1 VRWAAPIAIAALA
14 CGGGS
19 EEGNGPAEGGEVV
32 AEAGYEEPFD
42 LGLGQGALVDGEFRV
57 TFERVAEDSRCPRG
71 AECVQAGN
79 AAAAFAVASDA
90 GTATL
95 TLNTGREPR
104 SAAAMGG
111 QLRLVELAPPPV
123 ADAPAE
129 SGAYV
134 ATVIVSPAP

>member
-1 VRWAAPIAIAALA
+1 MRPAAGLMVAALA

-19 EEGNGPAEGGEVV
+19 EEASGAAGGGETVV
-32 AEAGYEEPFD
+32 EAGYEEPFD
-42 LGLGQGALVDGEFRV
+42 LGLGRSALVAGEFRV
-57 TFERVAEDSRCPRG
+57 TFERVAEESRCLRG

-111 QLRLVELAPPPV
+111 QLRLVELAPQPT
-123 ADAPAE
+123 ADAPTE
-129 SGAYV
+129 SEAYV
-134 ATVIVSPAP
+134 ATVIVSHAP